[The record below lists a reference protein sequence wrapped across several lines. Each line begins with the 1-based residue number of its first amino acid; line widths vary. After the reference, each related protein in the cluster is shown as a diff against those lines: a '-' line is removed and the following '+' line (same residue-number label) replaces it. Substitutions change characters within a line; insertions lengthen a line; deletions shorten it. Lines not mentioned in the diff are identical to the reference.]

1 MSVEKE
7 GIKGYEYQY
16 LATLYFSLMYLEK
29 DDLEIYIE
37 DTEDAKIS
45 FIEADINNKIYLQI
59 KKHNQSISTKDMC
72 CWLRH
77 FGDRQSNEFLLS
89 RISEN
94 NNYVVFISEGR
105 CNDEVS
111 KFIRYSEF
119 HCQSSCKFSREYLN
133 KLEEE
138 LSKLNSRNSP
148 LDKER
153 NKCVSDFLKKGSK
166 ELRNILQRVSVME
179 LLTSEILQKKIR
191 ELLSTKFLVKPG
203 DVNNV
208 VHLLDECIRNG
219 RDSGK
224 DITKEIQEIISKFSQ
239 RILPSEIDYIP
250 IPNQKNYEEILNKQH
265 VLLITGMAFCGK
277 TSTAK
282 AIAQQ
287 YAQQGYEIRQT
298 SDLDGDFGAL
308 SFLNKYSQDKRLLL
322 LEDPFGSVE
331 LEEGALEI
339 KEKICK
345 LVVESASADRKFIVT
360 TRLDLLLKGFNKKTI
375 TECNIAEEHKWF
387 DQSMQDIEF
396 AKEYWCNVY
405 SEQKTSSE
413 YFNNF
418 LKWMQTKKLG
428 IFLEIGEINNL
439 KRKYPLIDVL
449 RKTDYQ
455 AVFDDARISSQSIVE
470 KLKKEDEK
478 VILAY
483 IALGCCCDTARGV
496 TRDNLSF
503 VLSKSTE
510 IPAIISEHS
519 NGTTGYFSFRNEENN
534 PIFPKYSEKYDLDK
548 SIFKGFEKQG
558 YISRDKISG
567 KIYFRHPVFCHASKL
582 LFLDELKFGWEPEKL
597 LLLVEHGVS
606 VLDKNNNLCA
616 LDIISYCFEKNSDF
630 NDKILDILFKAL
642 DSIFPATKDKLVL
655 LIEQHFNNLSEKQ
668 QDRFVDVLR
677 EYKDYEYQYILWE
690 NDEPFIHPDKKNGW
704 NFYRENAIN
713 MEDVKKINNKQDCTP
728 KKMYE
733 ILYSNFSNNLPIE
746 FLKIS
751 MMYEESFIRAKA
763 AYLIFKHHANCIH
776 DIDIFLTDTDNANV
790 TVKLMGGALK
800 AWADF
805 NVAQREKILEY
816 SFRNLKRLSV
826 AIQIQRYLDNFWD
839 PYASWGLNWD
849 KYDEEYK
856 KELWSVWCRMYTEFF
871 NIFPPKYLRMD
882 GAHME
887 NTMHY
892 AVEKVEDYN
901 ILLKLFTA
909 WNKWLLRCK
918 EPSDFEMCIMRYV
931 LKYLPEALPGR
942 KELIAKML
950 EAKTTSII
958 ASHTKHIV
966 DNWNITT
973 TNEKE
978 QFIKLLRSDRN
989 DVIWIKAVALTRKTV
1004 FKDIQECIC
1013 REIVFDESVDKIVKV
1028 LRDLKLLEPC
1038 LNVYCGYPQPL
1049 EWNGYSHS
1057 NYNYNVWDEIISEV
1071 IKGDEI
1077 DKAFEIA
1084 LREFISCEY
1093 HKENRF
1099 EKMRDSIWDS
1109 ILSTIEKRKSFFKR
1123 LHRISCTSFNT
1134 NKELWDRYFKFSS
1147 QEEKIEAYKE
1157 IASFIEALEYFNN
1170 YNNRGK
1176 GILEIFGGKIIFD
1189 ELYPLL
1195 QSDNEIKSICDD
1207 ILKIC
1212 KYSNIDEKYEFFKA
1226 YGKIIEEIY
1235 DKLPPRMQLTNFIVR
1250 NTMKEIKFTD
1260 NRISQI
1266 LEKRQEELDEI
1277 SKKQRKELN
1286 DNYDLENWNKL

>member
-16 LATLYFSLMYLEK
+16 LATLYFSLKYLEK

-37 DTEDAKIS
+37 DIEDARIS
-45 FIEADINNKIYLQI
+45 FCDADIKKEIYLQV
-59 KKHNQSISTKDMC
+59 KMHKESISTEDMC
-72 CWLRH
+72 SWLGH
-77 FGDRQSNEFLLS
+77 FGNRQSKKFLLS
-89 RISEN
+89 HISEN
-94 NNYVVFISEGR
+94 NNYAVFISDGR
-105 CNDEVS
+105 CSDGAS
-111 KFIRYSEF
+111 KFIRNSNF
-119 HCQSSCKFSREYLN
+119 HCQSESKFDRKYLN
-133 KLEEE
+133 KFKESLLKLYSKNSFLE
-138 LSKLNSRNSP
+138 
-148 LDKER
+148 KER
-153 NKCVSDFLKKGSK
+153 NKCVYDFLTNRSK
-166 ELRNILQRVSVME
+166 ELRNILQRVSVLE

-239 RILPSEIDYIP
+239 RILSSEIDYIP

-298 SDLDGDFGAL
+298 SDLDGDFGAI

-331 LEEGALEI
+331 LEKGALEI

-345 LVVESASADRKFIVT
+345 LVVESASEDRKIIVT
-360 TRLDLLLKGFNKKTI
+360 TRLDLLLNGFNKKTI
-375 TECNIAEEHKWF
+375 TECNITEEHKWF

-455 AVFDDARISSQSIVE
+455 AVFDDARISSQSIVG

-483 IALGCCCDTARGV
+483 IALGCCCDT
-496 TRDNLSF
+496 TRDVALDNLSF

-510 IPAIISEHS
+510 TPAIISKHS
-519 NGTTGYFSFRNEENN
+519 NDTTEHFSLEIEENE
-534 PIFPKYSEKYDLDK
+534 PMFPMYSEKYELDK

-582 LFLDELKFGWEPEKL
+582 LFFDELKDGWEHEKL

-616 LDIISYCFEKNSDF
+616 LDILWYCFEKNSDF

-668 QDRFVDVLR
+668 QNRFIKVLK
-677 EYKDYEYQYILWE
+677 EYKFYEYQHIRWY
-690 NDEPFIHPDKKNGW
+690 NDEPFIYPDKANVWDIYKESSIETEEIKN
-704 NFYRENAIN
+704 I
-713 MEDVKKINNKQDCTP
+713 INKQNCTP

-733 ILYSNFSNNLPIE
+733 ILHSDFSNELPLE

-751 MMYEESFIRAKA
+751 LMYEESFIRAKA
-763 AYLIFKHHANCIH
+763 VYLIFKNHAK
-776 DIDIFLTDTDNANV
+776 DINNVDSFLADIDNANV
-790 TVKLMGGALK
+790 TVKLLGGALK
-800 AWADF
+800 AWMEFDAD
-805 NVAQREKILEY
+805 QREKILEY
-816 SFRNLKRLSV
+816 SFQNLKRLSV
-826 AIQIQRYLDNFWD
+826 AIQIQRYLDNFGD
-839 PYASWGLNWD
+839 PYDSWRIKWD
-849 KYDEEYK
+849 KYDEESK

-887 NTMHY
+887 NTMHD

-918 EPSDFEMCIMRYV
+918 EPSDFDMCIMRYV
-931 LKYLPEALPGR
+931 LKYLPQVMQR
-942 KELIAKML
+942 RYELITQML
-950 EAKTTSII
+950 ETKITSII
-958 ASHTKHIV
+958 TSHVEYIV
-966 DNWNITT
+966 DNWDITT
-973 TNEKE
+973 TNEKDL
-978 QFIKLLRSDRN
+978 FIRLLESDIN
-989 DVIWIKAVALTRKTV
+989 DIIWVKAVALTRKV
-1004 FKDIQECIC
+1004 VPEDIQDSIC
-1013 REIVFDESVDKIVKV
+1013 EEVILHKSTNIIVKV
-1028 LRDLKLLEPC
+1028 LRNKKLLEPC
-1038 LNVYCGYPQPL
+1038 LNVHCGYPQPL
-1049 EWNGYSHS
+1049 WHNGYHHS
-1057 NYNYNVWDEIISEV
+1057 NYKIWDEIISEV
-1071 IKGDEI
+1071 ITGNEI
-1077 DKAFEIA
+1077 DNAFEIA
-1084 LREFISCEY
+1084 LREFIDCEC
-1093 HKENRF
+1093 HHNNRF
-1099 EKMRDSIWDS
+1099 EKMRDSIWNS
-1109 ILSTIEKRKSFFKR
+1109 ILSTIEKRRKFFER
-1123 LHRISCTSFNT
+1123 LLQISCTSSDA
-1134 NKELWDRYFKFSS
+1134 NKELWDRYFQFSS
-1147 QEEKIEAYKE
+1147 KEEKIEAYKE
-1157 IASFIEALEYFNN
+1157 IASFIETLEAKNN
-1170 YNNRGK
+1170 GGK
-1176 GILEIFGGKIIFD
+1176 GILKLFGKEIIFY
-1189 ELYPLL
+1189 EVYPLL
-1195 QSDNEIKSICDD
+1195 KDDNNIKELCDHFYKVSQYSIPNEG
-1207 ILKIC
+1207 
-1212 KYSNIDEKYEFFKA
+1212 YNFFKEFI
-1226 YGKIIEEIY
+1226 GKIYTES
-1235 DKLPPRMQLTNFIVR
+1235 PPHMQLTNLIVSK
-1250 NTMKEIKFTD
+1250 TMEKIKLTD
-1260 NRISQI
+1260 NRISRI
-1266 LEKRQEELDEI
+1266 LEKRQGELDEI
-1277 SKKQRKELN
+1277 SEKQCEELN
-1286 DNYDLENWNKL
+1286 DNYELENWNKL